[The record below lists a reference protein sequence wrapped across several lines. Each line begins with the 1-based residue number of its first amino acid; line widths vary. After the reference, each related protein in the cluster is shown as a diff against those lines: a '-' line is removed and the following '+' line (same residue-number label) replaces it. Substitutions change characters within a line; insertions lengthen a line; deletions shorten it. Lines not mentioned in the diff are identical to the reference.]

1 MSYFYFSLCSL
12 SSLPLTDIRY
22 LQGFRRKE
30 NEKDAERARAWAKNE
45 ARTQTGS
52 TGRLVGGIAVTGHGN
67 RAKNGGGSLRSK
79 VSLGSDSSS
88 NLGGKKPL
96 KAEGSVLAGIAKRKD
111 QFQ

>member
-1 MSYFYFSLCSL
+1 LGS
-12 SSLPLTDIRY
+12 
-22 LQGFRRKE
+22 FRRKE
-30 NEKDAERARAWAKNE
+30 NEKDVERARAWAKNE
-45 ARTQTGS
+45 ARMKTGS

-79 VSLGSDSSS
+79 ASLGSVSADSSS
-88 NLGGKKPL
+88 NLSGKKPL